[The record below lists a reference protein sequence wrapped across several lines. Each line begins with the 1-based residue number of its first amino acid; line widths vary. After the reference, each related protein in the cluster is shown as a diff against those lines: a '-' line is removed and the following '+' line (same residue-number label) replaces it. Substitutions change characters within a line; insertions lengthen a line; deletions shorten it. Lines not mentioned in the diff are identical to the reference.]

1 MAIGVGDF
9 MEVLAV
15 MTYLG
20 QTVENVYHF
29 VNILDEVNEDD
40 ALLDAQLVISNLY
53 SIIDGV
59 MSSAVDFTEIVV
71 NDPQL
76 GVSLGSIGWDP
87 GVVGG
92 ETGAEVLPSQVS
104 ALLTMPTSVSR
115 CRGRKFFPGM
125 HEANLSSG
133 LFTTD
138 VTDLTALFGAALL
151 NALEGTVSNWQYVVK
166 RSIAEDTYVLPS
178 AAIVTNIPSTLTRR
192 RIGVGE

>member
-9 MEVLAV
+9 MEVIAV
-15 MTYLG
+15 MSFLG
-20 QTVENVYHF
+20 QTVENVFHW
-29 VNILDEVNEDD
+29 VNLLEEVNEDD
-40 ALLDAQLVISNLY
+40 ALLDAATIMDNMY
-53 SIIDGV
+53 SVLTDV
-59 MSSAVDFTEIVV
+59 MSSNLAFVEVVV

-76 GVSLGSIGWDP
+76 GVSLGSIAWP
-87 GVVGG
+87 TLTVGG
-92 ETGAEVLPSQVS
+92 ETGVEVLPSQVS

-133 LFTTD
+133 LFNSD
-138 VTDLTALFGAALL
+138 VTDDLALFGAGLL
-151 NALEGTVSNWQYVVK
+151 SGQSGEVSNWQYVVK
-166 RSIAEDTYVLPS
+166 RSGLENTYVLPS